1 MFNTAKVASIHIPF
15 TAVHMNDFHVFIHL
29 GQCISVSKLWV
40 HIGINVRS
48 FITVAFQLIL
58 IIKVV
63 SVSQV
68 KLVYK
73 YR

>member
-1 MFNTAKVASIHIPF
+1 MFNTAKVASIHISF
-15 TAVHMNDFHVFIHL
+15 TAVHINDFHVFIHL

-63 SVSQV
+63 SQV